1 MAAPIADA
9 PAAIAESARGTSLDD
24 PTASRN
30 GVSLSS
36 TGGERFVSRA
46 PQLDACAAYR
56 LDKRCS
62 AWWFVVQRS
71 PGALPLRRLHVRS
84 VPGRPAGNLF
94 TINYTGNAYSNI
106 PIITNFSSLQ
116 GMNAAK
122 GFTVDFNDDT
132 VSPNANLAYIFF
144 TIDNSANIFP
154 DGRAGRLK
162 GLVPTGEAQETSD
175 PNLQRMPLSESPFH
189 KSPPCARA

>member
-1 MAAPIADA
+1 
-9 PAAIAESARGTSLDD
+9 
-24 PTASRN
+24 
-30 GVSLSS
+30 
-36 TGGERFVSRA
+36 
-46 PQLDACAAYR
+46 
-56 LDKRCS
+56 
-62 AWWFVVQRS
+62 
-71 PGALPLRRLHVRS
+71 
-84 VPGRPAGNLF
+84 
-94 TINYTGNAYSNI
+94 
-106 PIITNFSSLQ
+106 
-116 GMNAAK
+116 MNAAK